1 MKTQNDKYM
10 SEKQILTLNH
20 RHTQAYVV
28 SIDNIYIMID
38 SGYPESL
45 STFEKILKEY
55 NIEFSQIK
63 YLLITH
69 FHPDH
74 AGLTQVLLDYGI
86 QLLLHESQKEYIE
99 KVNNYFAKYFHEKY
113 KPIILEN
120 NDKIS
125 LLDTEESI
133 NIFNEHKLAGKI
145 ISTPGHTDDSITF
158 IIDDIAF
165 TGDLPNYNVME
176 LYKSEIISDSWK
188 KIIESNVKEIYPGH
202 GDKYNLAIL

>member
-1 MKTQNDKYM
+1 M
-10 SEKQILTLNH
+10 SEKRVLTLNH
-20 RHTQAYVV
+20 RHTQAYV
-28 SIDNIYIMID
+28 ICINDIYIMVD

-45 STFEKILKEY
+45 SAFEEILKTH

-74 AGLTQVLLDYGI
+74 AGLVQTLFDYGI
-86 QLLLHESQKEYIE
+86 QLLLHECQKEHVE
-99 KVNNYFAKYFHEKY
+99 KVNNYFVRYFHKKY

-120 NDKIS
+120 NDRIS
-125 LLDTEESI
+125 LLNTEESI
-133 NIFNEHKLAGKI
+133 NIFNEHKFAGKI

-165 TGDLPNYNVME
+165 TGDLPNYNGME
-176 LYKSEIISDSWK
+176 LYESEIISDSWK
-188 KIIESNVKEIYPGH
+188 KIIENNVKEIYPGH
-202 GDKYNLAIL
+202 GDKYSLLCSLQ